1 MRNTFVTISPA
12 IERRGETY
20 RMYDKHTEEQEQAAH
35 RPKPGNEITAKS
47 ELVLER
53 LLAAHGAWFDV
64 SRDVTVAGRA
74 FRALAQF
81 HSFGEQYVL
90 VKRVKLWEAEEHEYM
105 LFDMRDHIDAEAARS
120 YVEFMK
126 NEALELVKPEPN
138 HMSSFRTLVVIA
150 NSTSDEACS
159 LFRKTSHRKNF
170 MWGIRGWSDVRLA
183 LIDLSKPQGS
193 RVVCNGAA
201 KRIRKSLEANATDT
215 LRD

>member
-1 MRNTFVTISPA
+1 
-12 IERRGETY
+12 
-20 RMYDKHTEEQEQAAH
+20 MYDKHTEEQEQAAH

-64 SRDVTVAGRA
+64 SRDVSVAGRA

-105 LFDMRDHIDAEAARS
+105 LFDVRDHIDAEAARS

-138 HMSSFRTLVVIA
+138 HMSSFRTLVVIT
-150 NSTSDEACS
+150 NSASDEACS

-201 KRIRKSLEANATDT
+201 KCIRKSLEANATDT
-215 LRD
+215 LRG

>member
-1 MRNTFVTISPA
+1 
-12 IERRGETY
+12 
-20 RMYDKHTEEQEQAAH
+20 MYDKHTEEQEQAAH

-64 SRDVTVAGRA
+64 SRDVSVAGRA

-90 VKRVKLWEAEEHEYM
+90 VKRVKLWEAEEHEYT
-105 LFDMRDHIDAEAARS
+105 LFDVRDHIDGEAARS

-138 HMSSFRTLVVIA
+138 HMSSFRTLIVIA
-150 NSTSDEACS
+150 NSASDEALS
-159 LFRKTSHRKNF
+159 LFRKTNHRKNF

-193 RVVCNGAA
+193 RVICNGAA
-201 KRIRKSLEANATDT
+201 KRIRKSLEANATDS

>member
-1 MRNTFVTISPA
+1 
-12 IERRGETY
+12 
-20 RMYDKHTEEQEQAAH
+20 MYDKHTEEQEQAAH
-35 RPKPGNEITAKS
+35 RPKPGNEIIAKS

-64 SRDVTVAGRA
+64 SRDVSVAGRA

-105 LFDMRDHIDAEAARS
+105 LFDVRDHIDAEAARS

-150 NSTSDEACS
+150 NSASDEACT

-215 LRD
+215 LRG

>member
-105 LFDMRDHIDAEAARS
+105 LFDVRDHIDAEAARS

-138 HMSSFRTLVVIA
+138 HMSSFRTLVVIT
-150 NSTSDEACS
+150 NSASDEACS

>member
-1 MRNTFVTISPA
+1 
-12 IERRGETY
+12 
-20 RMYDKHTEEQEQAAH
+20 MYDKHTEEQEQAAH

-53 LLAAHGAWFDV
+53 LLAAHGAWFDA
-64 SRDVTVAGRA
+64 SRDVSVAGRA

-105 LFDMRDHIDAEAARS
+105 LFDVRDRIDVEAARS

-126 NEALELVKPEPN
+126 NEALELVKPGPN

-150 NSTSDEACS
+150 NSASDEACS

-201 KRIRKSLEANATDT
+201 KRIRKSLEANATDM
-215 LRD
+215 LRG

>member
-1 MRNTFVTISPA
+1 
-12 IERRGETY
+12 
-20 RMYDKHTEEQEQAAH
+20 MYDKHTEEQEQAAH

-105 LFDMRDHIDAEAARS
+105 LFDVRDHIDAEAARS

-138 HMSSFRTLVVIA
+138 HMSSFRTLVVIT
-150 NSTSDEACS
+150 NSASDEACS
-159 LFRKTSHRKNF
+159 LFHKTSHRKNF

>member
-1 MRNTFVTISPA
+1 
-12 IERRGETY
+12 
-20 RMYDKHTEEQEQAAH
+20 MYDKHTEEQEQAAH
-35 RPKPGNEITAKS
+35 RPKSGNEITAKS

-64 SRDVTVAGRA
+64 SRDVSVAGRV

-105 LFDMRDHIDAEAARS
+105 LFDVRDRIDAEAARS

-138 HMSSFRTLVVIA
+138 HMSSFRTLVVVA
-150 NSTSDEACS
+150 NSASDEACT

-201 KRIRKSLEANATDT
+201 KRIRKSLEANAADT

>member
-1 MRNTFVTISPA
+1 
-12 IERRGETY
+12 
-20 RMYDKHTEEQEQAAH
+20 MYDKHTEEQEQAAH

-64 SRDVTVAGRA
+64 SRDVSVAGRA

-105 LFDMRDHIDAEAARS
+105 LFDVRDHIDAEAARS

-150 NSTSDEACS
+150 NSASDEACA

-201 KRIRKSLEANATDT
+201 KRIRKSLEANATDA
-215 LRD
+215 LRG

>member
-1 MRNTFVTISPA
+1 M
-12 IERRGETY
+12 
-20 RMYDKHTEEQEQAAH
+20 
-35 RPKPGNEITAKS
+35 
-47 ELVLER
+47 
-53 LLAAHGAWFDV
+53 
-64 SRDVTVAGRA
+64 
-74 FRALAQF
+74 
-81 HSFGEQYVL
+81 
-90 VKRVKLWEAEEHEYM
+90 KLWEAEEHEYM
-105 LFDMRDHIDAEAARS
+105 LFDVRDHIDAEAARS

-138 HMSSFRTLVVIA
+138 HMSSFRTLVVIV
-150 NSTSDEACS
+150 NSASDEACS

-183 LIDLSKPQGS
+183 LIDLSRPQGS

>member
-1 MRNTFVTISPA
+1 
-12 IERRGETY
+12 
-20 RMYDKHTEEQEQAAH
+20 MYDKHTEEQEQAAH

-105 LFDMRDHIDAEAARS
+105 LFDVCDHVDEAAARS

-138 HMSSFRTLVVIA
+138 HMSSFRTLIVIA
-150 NSTSDEACS
+150 NSASDEALS
-159 LFRKTSHRKNF
+159 LFRKTNHRKNF

-193 RVVCNGAA
+193 RVICNGAA
-201 KRIRKSLEANATDT
+201 KRIRKSLEANATDS

>member
-1 MRNTFVTISPA
+1 
-12 IERRGETY
+12 
-20 RMYDKHTEEQEQAAH
+20 MYDKHTEEQEQAAH

-64 SRDVTVAGRA
+64 SRDVSVADRA

-105 LFDMRDHIDAEAARS
+105 LFDVRDHIDAEAACS

-150 NSTSDEACS
+150 NSVSDEACT

-201 KRIRKSLEANATDT
+201 KRIRKLLEANATDT
-215 LRD
+215 LRG

>member
-1 MRNTFVTISPA
+1 
-12 IERRGETY
+12 
-20 RMYDKHTEEQEQAAH
+20 MYDKHTEEQEQAAH

-64 SRDVTVAGRA
+64 TRDVTVAGRA

-105 LFDMRDHIDAEAARS
+105 LFDVSDHIDAEAARS

-138 HMSSFRTLVVIA
+138 HMSSFRTLVVIT
-150 NSTSDEACS
+150 NSASDEACS

>member
-1 MRNTFVTISPA
+1 
-12 IERRGETY
+12 
-20 RMYDKHTEEQEQAAH
+20 MYDKHTEEQEQAAH
-35 RPKPGNEITAKS
+35 RPKPENETTAKS

-64 SRDVTVAGRA
+64 SRDVSVAGRA

-105 LFDMRDHIDAEAARS
+105 LFDVRDHIDAEAARS

-150 NSTSDEACS
+150 NSASDEACT

>member
-1 MRNTFVTISPA
+1 
-12 IERRGETY
+12 
-20 RMYDKHTEEQEQAAH
+20 MYDKHTEEQEQAAH

-64 SRDVTVAGRA
+64 SQDVSVAGRA

-105 LFDMRDHIDAEAARS
+105 LFDVRDHIDAEAARS

-126 NEALELVKPEPN
+126 NEALELVGRRYAVGVNAPLLGKPTAVEDITHDEDSRADEQN
-138 HMSSFRTLVVIA
+138 QHGIHVNSSIYSNVGR
-150 NSTSDEACS
+150 
-159 LFRKTSHRKNF
+159 
-170 MWGIRGWSDVRLA
+170 
-183 LIDLSKPQGS
+183 
-193 RVVCNGAA
+193 
-201 KRIRKSLEANATDT
+201 
-215 LRD
+215 

>member
-1 MRNTFVTISPA
+1 
-12 IERRGETY
+12 
-20 RMYDKHTEEQEQAAH
+20 MYDKHTEEQEQAAH
-35 RPKPGNEITAKS
+35 RPKPGNETTAKS

-64 SRDVTVAGRA
+64 SRNVSVAGRA

-105 LFDMRDHIDAEAARS
+105 LFDVRDHIDAEAARS

-150 NSTSDEACS
+150 SSASDAACT

-215 LRD
+215 LRG

>member
-1 MRNTFVTISPA
+1 
-12 IERRGETY
+12 
-20 RMYDKHTEEQEQAAH
+20 MYDKHTEEQEQAAH
-35 RPKPGNEITAKS
+35 RSKPGNEITAKS

-64 SRDVTVAGRA
+64 SRDVSVAGRA

-105 LFDMRDHIDAEAARS
+105 LFDVRDHIDAEAARS
-120 YVEFMK
+120 YAEFMK

-150 NSTSDEACS
+150 NSASDEACA

-215 LRD
+215 LRG

>member
-1 MRNTFVTISPA
+1 
-12 IERRGETY
+12 
-20 RMYDKHTEEQEQAAH
+20 MYDKHTEEQEQAAH

-64 SRDVTVAGRA
+64 SRNVSVAGRA

-105 LFDMRDHIDAEAARS
+105 LFDVRDHIDAEAARS

-150 NSTSDEACS
+150 NSVSDEACT

-215 LRD
+215 LRG

>member
-1 MRNTFVTISPA
+1 
-12 IERRGETY
+12 
-20 RMYDKHTEEQEQAAH
+20 MYDKHTEEQEQAAH

-64 SRDVTVAGRA
+64 SRDVSVAGRA

-105 LFDMRDHIDAEAARS
+105 LFDVRDHIDAKAARS

-150 NSTSDEACS
+150 NSASDEACT
-159 LFRKTSHRKNF
+159 LFHKTSHRKNF

-215 LRD
+215 LRG

>member
-1 MRNTFVTISPA
+1 
-12 IERRGETY
+12 
-20 RMYDKHTEEQEQAAH
+20 MYDKHTEEQEQAAH

-64 SRDVTVAGRA
+64 SRDVSVAGRA

-105 LFDMRDHIDAEAARS
+105 LFDMRDRIDAEAARS

-150 NSTSDEACS
+150 NSASDEACA

-215 LRD
+215 LRG

>member
-1 MRNTFVTISPA
+1 
-12 IERRGETY
+12 
-20 RMYDKHTEEQEQAAH
+20 MYDKHTEEQEQAAH
-35 RPKPGNEITAKS
+35 KPKPGNEITAKS

-64 SRDVTVAGRA
+64 SQDVSVAGRA

-105 LFDMRDHIDAEAARS
+105 LFDVRDHIDAEAARS

-138 HMSSFRTLVVIA
+138 HMSSFRTLVVIV
-150 NSTSDEACS
+150 NSASDEACS

>member
-1 MRNTFVTISPA
+1 
-12 IERRGETY
+12 
-20 RMYDKHTEEQEQAAH
+20 MYDKHTEEQEQAAH

-64 SRDVTVAGRA
+64 SRDVSVAGRA

-105 LFDMRDHIDAEAARS
+105 LFDVRDRIDAEAARS

-150 NSTSDEACS
+150 NSASDEACT
-159 LFRKTSHRKNF
+159 LFHKTSHRKNF

-215 LRD
+215 LRG

>member
-1 MRNTFVTISPA
+1 
-12 IERRGETY
+12 
-20 RMYDKHTEEQEQAAH
+20 MYDKHTEEQEQAAH

-64 SRDVTVAGRA
+64 SRDVSVAGRA

-90 VKRVKLWEAEEHEYM
+90 VKRVKLWETEEHEYM
-105 LFDMRDHIDAEAARS
+105 LFDVRDHIDAEAARS

-150 NSTSDEACS
+150 NSASDEACT
-159 LFRKTSHRKNF
+159 LFRKANHRKNF

>member
-1 MRNTFVTISPA
+1 
-12 IERRGETY
+12 
-20 RMYDKHTEEQEQAAH
+20 MYDKHTEEQEQAAH

-64 SRDVTVAGRA
+64 SRDVSVAGRA

-105 LFDMRDHIDAEAARS
+105 LFDVRDHIDAEAARS

-150 NSTSDEACS
+150 NSASDEACT
-159 LFRKTSHRKNF
+159 LLRKTSHRKNF

-215 LRD
+215 LRG

>member
-1 MRNTFVTISPA
+1 
-12 IERRGETY
+12 
-20 RMYDKHTEEQEQAAH
+20 MYDKHTEEQEQAAH

-47 ELVLER
+47 ELVLKR

-64 SRDVTVAGRA
+64 SRDVSVAGRA

-105 LFDMRDHIDAEAARS
+105 LFDVRDRIDVEAARS

-150 NSTSDEACS
+150 NSASDEACT

-215 LRD
+215 FRG

>member
-1 MRNTFVTISPA
+1 
-12 IERRGETY
+12 
-20 RMYDKHTEEQEQAAH
+20 MYDKHTEEQEQAAH
-35 RPKPGNEITAKS
+35 RPKPGNETTAKS

-64 SRDVTVAGRA
+64 SRDVSVAGRA

-105 LFDMRDHIDAEAARS
+105 LFDVRDHIDAETARS

-150 NSTSDEACS
+150 SSASDEACT

-215 LRD
+215 LRG

>member
-1 MRNTFVTISPA
+1 
-12 IERRGETY
+12 
-20 RMYDKHTEEQEQAAH
+20 MYDKHTEEQEQAAH

-64 SRDVTVAGRA
+64 SRDVSVAGRA

-105 LFDMRDHIDAEAARS
+105 LFDVRDRIDVEAARS

-138 HMSSFRTLVVIA
+138 HMSSFRTLVVIV
-150 NSTSDEACS
+150 NSASDEACS

-201 KRIRKSLEANATDT
+201 KRIRKSLEANATDM
-215 LRD
+215 LRG

>member
-1 MRNTFVTISPA
+1 
-12 IERRGETY
+12 
-20 RMYDKHTEEQEQAAH
+20 MYDKHTEEQEQAAH

-64 SRDVTVAGRA
+64 SRDVSVAGRA

-105 LFDMRDHIDAEAARS
+105 LFDVRDHIDAEAARS

-150 NSTSDEACS
+150 NSASDEACA

-215 LRD
+215 LRG

>member
-1 MRNTFVTISPA
+1 
-12 IERRGETY
+12 
-20 RMYDKHTEEQEQAAH
+20 MYDKHTEEQEQAAH
-35 RPKPGNEITAKS
+35 RPKPGNEIIAKS

-105 LFDMRDHIDAEAARS
+105 LFDVRNHIDAEAARS

-138 HMSSFRTLVVIA
+138 HMSSFRTLVVIT
-150 NSTSDEACS
+150 NSASDEACS

-183 LIDLSKPQGS
+183 LIDLSKSQGS

>member
-1 MRNTFVTISPA
+1 
-12 IERRGETY
+12 
-20 RMYDKHTEEQEQAAH
+20 MYDKHTEEQEQAAH

-64 SRDVTVAGRA
+64 SRDVSVAGRA

-105 LFDMRDHIDAEAARS
+105 LFDVRDHIDAEAARS

-150 NSTSDEACS
+150 NSASDEACT
-159 LFRKTSHRKNF
+159 LFHKTSHRKNF

-201 KRIRKSLEANATDT
+201 KRIRKSLEANAADT
-215 LRD
+215 LRG

>member
-1 MRNTFVTISPA
+1 
-12 IERRGETY
+12 
-20 RMYDKHTEEQEQAAH
+20 MYDKHTEEQEQAAH

-64 SRDVTVAGRA
+64 SRDVTVADRA

-105 LFDMRDHIDAEAARS
+105 LFDVRDHIDAEAARS

-150 NSTSDEACS
+150 NSVSDEACT

>member
-1 MRNTFVTISPA
+1 
-12 IERRGETY
+12 
-20 RMYDKHTEEQEQAAH
+20 MYDKHTEEQEQAAH

-105 LFDMRDHIDAEAARS
+105 LFDVRDHIDAEAARS

-138 HMSSFRTLVVIA
+138 HMSSFRTLVVIT
-150 NSTSDEACS
+150 NSASDEACS

-183 LIDLSKPQGS
+183 LIDLSKPQAS

>member
-1 MRNTFVTISPA
+1 
-12 IERRGETY
+12 
-20 RMYDKHTEEQEQAAH
+20 MYDKHTEEQEQAAH

-64 SRDVTVAGRA
+64 SRDVSVAGRA

-105 LFDMRDHIDAEAARS
+105 LFDARDHIDAEAARS

-150 NSTSDEACS
+150 NSASDEACA

-215 LRD
+215 LRG

>member
-1 MRNTFVTISPA
+1 
-12 IERRGETY
+12 
-20 RMYDKHTEEQEQAAH
+20 MYDKHTEEQEQAAH

-64 SRDVTVAGRA
+64 SRDVSVAGRA

-105 LFDMRDHIDAEAARS
+105 LFDVRDHIDADAARS

-150 NSTSDEACS
+150 NSASDEACA
-159 LFRKTSHRKNF
+159 LFRKTSYRKNF

-215 LRD
+215 LRG

>member
-1 MRNTFVTISPA
+1 
-12 IERRGETY
+12 
-20 RMYDKHTEEQEQAAH
+20 MYDKHTEEQEQAAH

-64 SRDVTVAGRA
+64 SRDVSVAGRA

-105 LFDMRDHIDAEAARS
+105 LFDVRDRIDVEAARS

-150 NSTSDEACS
+150 NSASDEACA

-215 LRD
+215 LRG

>member
-1 MRNTFVTISPA
+1 M
-12 IERRGETY
+12 
-20 RMYDKHTEEQEQAAH
+20 
-35 RPKPGNEITAKS
+35 
-47 ELVLER
+47 
-53 LLAAHGAWFDV
+53 LAAHGAWFDV
-64 SRDVTVAGRA
+64 SRDVSVAGRA

-105 LFDMRDHIDAEAARS
+105 LFDVRDHIDAEAARS

-150 NSTSDEACS
+150 NSASDEACI

-215 LRD
+215 LRG

>member
-1 MRNTFVTISPA
+1 
-12 IERRGETY
+12 
-20 RMYDKHTEEQEQAAH
+20 MYDKHTEEQEQAAH
-35 RPKPGNEITAKS
+35 RPKPGNETTAKS

-53 LLAAHGAWFDV
+53 LLAAHGAWFDA
-64 SRDVTVAGRA
+64 SRDVSVAGRA

-105 LFDMRDHIDAEAARS
+105 LFDVRDHIDAEAARS

-150 NSTSDEACS
+150 NSASDEACT

-215 LRD
+215 LRG

>member
-1 MRNTFVTISPA
+1 
-12 IERRGETY
+12 
-20 RMYDKHTEEQEQAAH
+20 MYDKHTEEQEQAAH

-105 LFDMRDHIDAEAARS
+105 LFDVRDHIDVEAARS

-150 NSTSDEACS
+150 NSASDEALS

-201 KRIRKSLEANATDT
+201 KRIRKSLEANATDS

>member
-1 MRNTFVTISPA
+1 
-12 IERRGETY
+12 
-20 RMYDKHTEEQEQAAH
+20 MYDKHTEEQEQAAH
-35 RPKPGNEITAKS
+35 RPKPGNEIIAKS

-64 SRDVTVAGRA
+64 SRDVSVAGRA

-105 LFDMRDHIDAEAARS
+105 LFDVRDHIDAEAARS

-150 NSTSDEACS
+150 NSASDEACA

-215 LRD
+215 LRG

>member
-1 MRNTFVTISPA
+1 
-12 IERRGETY
+12 
-20 RMYDKHTEEQEQAAH
+20 MYDKHTEEQEQAAH
-35 RPKPGNEITAKS
+35 RPKPGNEIIAKS

-105 LFDMRDHIDAEAARS
+105 LFDVRDHIDAEAARS

-150 NSTSDEACS
+150 NSASDEACT

-215 LRD
+215 LRG